1 MTASRLSRVLP
12 MVLAVGV
19 TIGLDQAI
27 KWLVEA
33 YLPFHQLIPVA
44 PLLAL
49 YRTWNTGIAFS
60 MLAGLHD
67 VGLLLMTTGVVTL
80 VIFLWWRTPP
90 ERRMS
95 HLGYALI
102 IGGALGNMIDRAVYG
117 HVVDYILFHTTN
129 WSFAVFNLA
138 DACISVGAG
147 LIALDEVLVWR
158 RQRVE
163 DRREQ
168 DERR

>member
-1 MTASRLSRVLP
+1 MTASRLSRLLP
-12 MVLAVGV
+12 MTLAVAV
-19 TIGLDQAI
+19 TIALDQAI
-27 KWLVEA
+27 KWAVEA
-33 YLPFHQLIPVA
+33 YLPFHELVPVA

-67 VGLLLMTTGVVTL
+67 LGLLLITTAVVVF
-80 VIFLWWRTPP
+80 VIYLWWRTPP
-90 ERRMS
+90 ERKIS

-102 IGGALGNMIDRAVYG
+102 IGGALGNMIDRAIYG
-117 HVVDYILFHTTN
+117 HVVDYILFYTAN

-138 DACISVGAG
+138 DACISIGAA

-158 RQRVE
+158 RQRADE
-163 DRREQ
+163 IR
-168 DERR
+168 ERRDQG